1 MRMKMIKT
9 KKNKQTCDKKQI
21 KNIQKHMQNDKKIMI
36 RQIAPE
42 NYRVSI
48 YTFFLQQKGNIK

>member
-1 MRMKMIKT
+1 MKMIKT

-42 NYRVSI
+42 NYHVSI
-48 YTFFLQQKGNIK
+48 YTFFVQQKGNIK